1 MLLPSQGD
9 AKIGGGTEG
18 SGVNQ
23 HRFKRSSLKRKGQ
36 AIKVYQLM
44 MQVVTLCMMT

>member
-18 SGVNQ
+18 SVVNQ

-36 AIKVYQLM
+36 AIKVY
-44 MQVVTLCMMT
+44 